1 MELYM
6 NELEKIK
13 KLYRLMSPCY
23 LCPLNCGAERLKGQK
38 GVCDSNVVAKVS
50 SYILYRGEEPPVSG
64 QNGSGAIFFS
74 NCNLKCIYC
83 QNYNFSQFGSGNDV
97 SILELSEIMMKLQSM
112 KASNINLIT
121 TTHFLPQ
128 SIAALHIARQKGL
141 NLPIVWNTS
150 GYESLEI
157 LKLLEGFI
165 DVYLPDFR
173 YATDE
178 EGVKYSGASFM
189 TVFTIS
195 AIKEMLRQ
203 VGEVRFDPK
212 GIMKKGVIIRILV
225 FPNGIENLR
234 KILRI
239 IKSEFSV
246 DVYISLMSQ
255 YVPVYLA
262 KNFPEINRKL
272 TKSEVSE
279 AIKLLREE
287 GFKNGWVQYG

>member
-1 MELYM
+1 M

-23 LCPLNCGAERLKGQK
+23 LCPLNCGAERLKGQR
-38 GVCDSNVVAKVS
+38 GVCNSNVVARVS
-50 SYILYRGEEPPVSG
+50 SYILYKGEEPPVSG

-74 NCNLKCIYC
+74 NCNLKCVYC
-83 QNYNFSQFGSGNDV
+83 QNYNFSQLGSGENV
-97 SILELSEIMMKLQSM
+97 SISELSEIMMKLQSM

-121 TTHFLPQ
+121 ATHFLPQ
-128 SIAALHIARQKGL
+128 SMAALRIAIQKGL

-150 GYESLEI
+150 GYESVEI

-178 EGVKYSGASFM
+178 EGVKYSGVPFM
-189 TVFTIS
+189 TVFTVS

-203 VGEVRFDPK
+203 VGEVRFDSK
-212 GIMKKGVIIRILV
+212 GIIKKGVIMRILV
-225 FPNGIENLR
+225 FPNGSENLR

-239 IKSEFSV
+239 IKSEFSA

-262 KNFPEINRKL
+262 KNFTEINRKL
-272 TKSEVSE
+272 TKSEISE

-287 GFKNGWVQYG
+287 GFKNGWVQYD

>member
-1 MELYM
+1 M

-83 QNYNFSQFGSGNDV
+83 QNYNFSQLGSGNDV

>member
-1 MELYM
+1 M

-83 QNYNFSQFGSGNDV
+83 QNYNFSQLGSGNDV

-272 TKSEVSE
+272 AKSEVSE